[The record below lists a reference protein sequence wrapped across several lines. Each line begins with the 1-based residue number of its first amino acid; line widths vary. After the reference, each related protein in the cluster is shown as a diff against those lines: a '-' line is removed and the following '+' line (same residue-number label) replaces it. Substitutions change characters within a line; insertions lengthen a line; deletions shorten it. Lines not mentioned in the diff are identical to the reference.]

1 MLPLPRMKAELR
13 TEKMVIDNEE
23 QTVHILTHDGHSM
36 KFMMDIKSPDA
47 NGYPLYITLHGGG
60 GAGKDDNDQQWNT
73 MFYYYSQSVDHGIYI
88 AVRGITDTWDMHFQ
102 RESYPLYDRLIQ
114 VMIRLYQADPN
125 RVYLLGFSAGGD
137 GVYQVA
143 PRMAD
148 RFAAANMSSGH
159 PNSISLQNLANLPFS
174 IQAGVRDY
182 LSEEALRCVRAAEF
196 EQVLSDY
203 HDLYAYGYA
212 HQVLIRVPSGH
223 NFNDK
228 TSVDTD
234 GNEELSEVLTDPTSY
249 ANPTIVR
256 PLLNRFLQ
264 IYAQKVQN
272 AAEGNVMA
280 LSYHE
285 EEEDDAFSTEIRKT
299 LAEQFLFDTMRVN
312 GNAVDYVN
320 RFTRNPVPLI
330 VWDLETRADSR
341 KMNSFYWLSADTSVN
356 KGTIVAVSPEKN
368 HITLIP
374 KGLNG
379 DFSILVNP
387 MMTDVSRPIQI
398 KTPEGTFLVR
408 VNPSMEMLQKSLRL
422 TGDPCLVW
430 VAEISYRDLIG
441 GKLQPYV
448 EKTPDLP
455 QTGDAW
461 LLAGW
466 MLAAGTAASFML
478 GLHFL
483 KKLTRPDR

>member
-1 MLPLPRMKAELR
+1 M
-13 TEKMVIDNEE
+13 
-23 QTVHILTHDGHSM
+23 
-36 KFMMDIKSPDA
+36 
-47 NGYPLYITLHGGG
+47 
-60 GAGKDDNDQQWNT
+60 
-73 MFYYYSQSVDHGIYI
+73 
-88 AVRGITDTWDMHFQ
+88 
-102 RESYPLYDRLIQ
+102 
-114 VMIRLYQADPN
+114 
-125 RVYLLGFSAGGD
+125 
-137 GVYQVA
+137 
-143 PRMAD
+143 
-148 RFAAANMSSGH
+148 
-159 PNSISLQNLANLPFS
+159 
-174 IQAGVRDY
+174 
-182 LSEEALRCVRAAEF
+182 
-196 EQVLSDY
+196 
-203 HDLYAYGYA
+203 
-212 HQVLIRVPSGH
+212 
-223 NFNDK
+223 
-228 TSVDTD
+228 
-234 GNEELSEVLTDPTSY
+234 
-249 ANPTIVR
+249 
-256 PLLNRFLQ
+256 
-264 IYAQKVQN
+264 QN

-320 RFTRNPVPLI
+320 RFTRNPVPPLI
-330 VWDLETRADSR
+330 VWDLKTRADSR